1 MVSVFG
7 DNTHRVSVR
16 FLLLFLA
23 FLSGLFWNCLQGH
36 AKLSGLFWNCLQGNF
51 SKRLSA
57 GVWLG
62 WYGESGRSKMSFR
75 GLFKVG
81 RKCILHFEPVFWSTL
96 FSTVLVMCILLCM
109 FKVCRIFI

>member
-1 MVSVFG
+1 MLSVFV

-23 FLSGLFWNCLQGH
+23 FLSGLFWNCLQG
-36 AKLSGLFWNCLQGNF
+36 NF

-57 GVWLG
+57 GVRLG